1 MFLHPQ
7 DHPGQT
13 SGLPVL
19 QMLWATHGGAD
30 AEGTAPART
39 GVTGPGRRLPL
50 LRHPDL
56 PGGLLG
62 SGRAPDLTVR

>member
-1 MFLHPQ
+1 
-7 DHPGQT
+7 
-13 SGLPVL
+13 
-19 QMLWATHGGAD
+19 MLWATHGGAD